1 MDSFT
6 RALVLRKKLNEEGA
20 AWGAAHGVDAGAC
33 VLRDDG
39 LYGPAVDTVFNA
51 AEKEAATAK
60 TETAAEGEK
69 KKTSTALSP
78 EAELFVGACLVDLFT
93 QANFCGPAGSA
104 LVWPARVADAAAS
117 ACLETDGETVGP
129 LVVGG
134 RCLLAAQQHLEAAQR
149 TLADPAARAGAAWLQ
164 ARAAFLH
171 QRVMSDPCASLK
183 AALDAGYDDAAERF
197 GAWGD
202 VQEEECGD
210 DEAAREA
217 ALVLNVER
225 TLAHLHHGEL
235 SAAKRTLARAEAA
248 SGLRVELKGGRGRR
262 TKYQEKAT
270 PLLFVN
276 VTHQRRAAD
285 ARAFP
290 GYALPGE
297 ARLPAD
303 SDLLDHAA
311 FEGGL
316 DTTLLSADEQALLL
330 AQAQHKRARS
340 PHKDDILTEES
351 LPVPERVVRDAVDWS
366 VHCQALL
373 LKSRAEAAGPKTA
386 ERALAQLQA
395 LADWHAPADW
405 VAPPD
410 AAPECAAQNAAA
422 RGVPA
427 FARVARQHLVLYPSA
442 GALKRE
448 LGRRYAALGVPAAA
462 ARLFEET
469 RMFDEL
475 ILCLAAAGDR
485 AQAERVA
492 KDRLARG
499 DDPELLCV
507 LGDITGDRACYE
519 RAWAASHGRLA
530 RAQRSLG
537 HYCFAHREWAAAVEH
552 YELALALNGLFAK
565 SWFAMGCAAMQLG
578 DMGRALVAFSR
589 VVALCPD
596 DGEAWCNIAAV
607 HMHTGRARE
616 AHLALQEA
624 LRQKPDSWRIWQNYV
639 LVCTSPLVRDYANA
653 IYALGRLVDLIAAA
667 PAADD
672 TLPRTLDPRPLC
684 VLMNAI
690 LDDSP
695 ARNGVP
701 ATRYRAAFEHL
712 LARIER
718 DTTTNGPVCD
728 VLATYTESL
737 EPLPALALQRRSAHC
752 RALEG
757 SWPGDARRWAAVAA
771 AYTCLADDALAL
783 RDVSVLGRLASV
795 LQRAA
800 PHHADTP
807 EFKKLAA
814 LVHSLEALPH

>member
-1 MDSFT
+1 M
-6 RALVLRKKLNEEGA
+6 LRKKLNEEGA

-39 LYGPAVDTVFNA
+39 LYGPAVDTVLGA
-51 AEKEAATAK
+51 VEKKEPEKGEGEEKEK
-60 TETAAEGEK
+60 NTE
-69 KKTSTALSP
+69 LSP

-93 QANFCGPAGSA
+93 QANFCGPAGST
-104 LVWPARVADAAAS
+104 LVWPTRVADAAES
-117 ACLETDGETVGP
+117 ACLATDGETVAP
-129 LVVGG
+129 LCVGG
-134 RCLLAAQQHLEAAQR
+134 RCLLAAKRHLAAAQR
-149 TLADPAARAGAAWLQ
+149 ALAAPGARAGAAWLQ
-164 ARAAFLH
+164 ARADFLH

-183 AALDAGYDDAAERF
+183 AALDFAFDDAAERF

-202 VQEEECGD
+202 REEE
-210 DEAAREA
+210 DEEEGEEKEERRET
-217 ALVLNVER
+217 ALVFNVER
-225 TLAHLHHGEL
+225 TLVHLHYSEL

-248 SGLRVELKGGRGRR
+248 SGLRVELKGGLGRR

-276 VTHQRRAAD
+276 VVHQRRAAD
-285 ARAFP
+285 PRAFP

-303 SDLLDHAA
+303 SDLLEHAA
-311 FEGGL
+311 FEDGL
-316 DTTLLSADEQALLL
+316 DPTLLSAEEQALLL
-330 AQAQHKRARS
+330 AMAQHKRARS

-351 LPVPERVVRDAVDWS
+351 LPVPERVARDAVDWS

-410 AAPECAAQNAAA
+410 APPEAAAQHAAA

-427 FARVARQHLVLYPSA
+427 FARVARQHLVLYPAA

-448 LGRRYAALGVPAAA
+448 LGRRYAALGVPAVA

-499 DDPELLCV
+499 GDDPELLCV

-519 RAWAASHGRLA
+519 RAWAASHHRLA

-537 HYCFAHREWAAAVEH
+537 HHCMAHRQWAEAIEH
-552 YELALALNGLFAK
+552 YQTALDLNALFAK
-565 SWFAMGCAAMQLG
+565 SWFAMGCAAMQTG

-589 VVALCPD
+589 VVSLCPD

-616 AHLALQEA
+616 AHIALQEA

-639 LVCTSPLVRDYANA
+639 LVCTSPHVRDYANA

-667 PAADD
+667 PTSDD
-672 TLPRTLDPRPLC
+672 ENSSAPPRSLDPRPLC

-695 ARNGVP
+695 ARNNVP
-701 ATRYRAAFEHL
+701 ATRYRDAFEQL

-718 DTTTNGPVCD
+718 DTTTNGPLCD

-757 SWPGDARRWAAVAA
+757 SWPGDARRWAAVSA
-771 AYTCLADDALAL
+771 AYTCLADDALKL
-783 RDVSVLGRLASV
+783 RDASVLPRLVSV

-807 EFKKLAA
+807 EFQKLAA
-814 LVHSLEALPH
+814 LVKALEALPH